1 MPPGPPRVMVVL
13 SLIAAVTLSLL
24 SVETVM
30 ELLLMAVTVPE

>member
-1 MPPGPPRVMVVL
+1 MVVL